1 MSKSEGQ
8 PIGVITGFWKELKQ
22 EQRNEREEWLAEKEQ
37 LVASLTRKAR
47 AAKMLSSLDAIAN
60 EARTKGIW
68 HAGEPSLKVVIGQ
81 CNSRM
86 RGYDGPVIYGRGNA
100 QVLVID
106 NRAQSE
112 GGLDVPR
119 LCQRGY
125 HYMGKA

>member
-1 MSKSEGQ
+1 MSSQ
-8 PIGVITGFWKELKQ
+8 PIGVITGYFK
-22 EQRNEREEWLAEKEQ
+22 EQRSEREEWLAEKEE

-47 AAKMLSSLDAIAN
+47 AAKVLSSLDAIAN
-60 EARTKGIW
+60 EARAKGIW
-68 HAGEPSLKVVIGQ
+68 HAGEPPLKVVIGQ

-86 RGYDGPVIYGRGNA
+86 RGYDGPVIYGKEKVK
-100 QVLVID
+100 VLVI
-106 NRAQSE
+106 NNQAQAE